1 MGIPPRL
8 KKSGYPAHNL
18 DEMLIEIKNWK
29 ITLAILC
36 ANVVMMA
43 SGYNILIPFLP
54 MYLITELGVPAD
66 DASLWTGLV
75 FSVTFL
81 LGGIMAP
88 IWGKMADK
96 HGKKLMALRSS
107 IMLCISYYAM
117 AVVQTPE
124 QLFMAR
130 AFQGFAA
137 GLVSVFM
144 AICSASVP
152 KDKLGVSMGIFQSS
166 LTAGTVIGPL
176 VGGALATY
184 VGMRSS
190 FMVSGTLLLILTVV
204 TWLFLPEPPSDPDKG
219 TDKDTEGSIL
229 QRKEIREV
237 LFFMFFIW
245 LVVLIVQP
253 IMTLYVDQLSHGEG
267 PVMLMSGAIFS
278 SIGIA
283 GAITAPFWGRLGQ
296 RKGFHTTLGIGLV
309 ISSLASLSNV
319 LPDTV
324 AGYAA
329 ANLLFALLFAGVLP
343 SLSYLIAQHTQPD
356 EQGRAYAYVFSSQQF
371 GSMLGPLI
379 GGAVTTF
386 LPLYSVYYISSTVL
400 MLLGLYTIKKHF

>member
-1 MGIPPRL
+1 MCL
-8 KKSGYPAHNL
+8 
-18 DEMLIEIKNWK
+18 
-29 ITLAILC
+29 
-36 ANVVMMA
+36 
-43 SGYNILIPFLP
+43 
-54 MYLITELGVPAD
+54 
-66 DASLWTGLV
+66 
-75 FSVTFL
+75 
-81 LGGIMAP
+81 
-88 IWGKMADK
+88 
-96 HGKKLMALRSS
+96 
-107 IMLCISYYAM
+107 
-117 AVVQTPE
+117 
-124 QLFMAR
+124 
-130 AFQGFAA
+130 
-137 GLVSVFM
+137 
-144 AICSASVP
+144 
-152 KDKLGVSMGIFQSS
+152 
-166 LTAGTVIGPL
+166 
-176 VGGALATY
+176 
-184 VGMRSS
+184 
-190 FMVSGTLLLILTVV
+190 
-204 TWLFLPEPPSDPDKG
+204 
-219 TDKDTEGSIL
+219 
-229 QRKEIREV
+229 
-237 LFFMFFIW
+237 

-343 SLSYLIAQHTQPD
+343 SLSSLIAQHTQPD
-356 EQGRAYAYVFSSQQF
+356 ERGRAYAYVFSSQQF